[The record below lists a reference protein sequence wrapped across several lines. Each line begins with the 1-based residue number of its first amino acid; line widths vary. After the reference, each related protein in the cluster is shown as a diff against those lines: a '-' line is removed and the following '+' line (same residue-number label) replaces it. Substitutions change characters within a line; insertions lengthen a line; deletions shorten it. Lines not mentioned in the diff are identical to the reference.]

1 MRDGGVVGMQ
11 HLSGADVAA
20 DGLGQGIQQE
30 YRSANPVGQGRA
42 VEFDAFAGIDAGLA
56 VQRCM
61 VAELRHQNLREQA
74 RARPRSIGELGI
86 GGCTIVSQARQQLSF
101 GQTMTRSP

>member
-1 MRDGGVVGMQ
+1 MVSSACST
-11 HLSGADVAA
+11 LPGANVAA

-30 YRSANPVGQGRA
+30 HRLADPVGQRRA
-42 VEFDAFAGIDAGLA
+42 IEFDAFAGIDAGLA

-74 RARPRSIGELGI
+74 RTGPAAFDRQATASAAARSSRKRDSSAS
-86 GGCTIVSQARQQLSF
+86 GGY
-101 GQTMTRSP
+101 GGSP